1 MDNLCR
7 DTPTKI
13 VCSVSDP
20 NSIAPPIFNYL
31 HPVTIATEFLAI
43 DLEPMQQDIPF
54 TPLQSAAYSVQI
66 SRRAIVN
73 CYQLV
78 SKATTSSGRPIL
90 DGIDCSIE
98 RGDFVAVVGLNGAG
112 KSSLLR
118 TLGGLLP
125 LNTGHIDWDTSDM
138 PKLATIFQGGA
149 LVPQLSALDN
159 VLCGNLGRYS
169 FWQTLNGW
177 PPADRRAG
185 LELLDRFGLADDA
198 DRLVAQ
204 LSGGQ
209 QQRVAIARALW
220 LSPDLLLA
228 DEPMTGLDIL
238 AARDVMDTLQQL
250 HREGMTVVAVL
261 HDLNLASTYARTA
274 IIVDRGRVV
283 YQGTADNLASLFL
296 ERVDRA
302 C

>member
-1 MDNLCR
+1 
-7 DTPTKI
+7 
-13 VCSVSDP
+13 
-20 NSIAPPIFNYL
+20 
-31 HPVTIATEFLAI
+31 
-43 DLEPMQQDIPF
+43 MQQHIPF
-54 TPLQSAAYSVQI
+54 NSLDSTAYSARI
-66 SRRAIVN
+66 NDRAILN
-73 CYQLV
+73 CHKLV
-78 SKATTSSGRPIL
+78 SKATTTSGRPIL
-90 DGIDCSIE
+90 DGVDCTIE
-98 RGDFVAVVGLNGAG
+98 RGDFVALVGLNGAG

-118 TLGGLLP
+118 AIGGLLP
-125 LNTGHIDWDTSDM
+125 LKTGQIEWDPTAR

-177 PPADRRAG
+177 PAADRRMAV
-185 LELLDRFGLADDA
+185 ELLDRFGLADEA
-198 DRLVAQ
+198 DRIVSR

-228 DEPMTGLDIL
+228 DEPTTGLDIL
-238 AARDVMDTLQQL
+238 AAREVMDTLKRL

-261 HDLNLASTYARTA
+261 HDLNLASIYARTA

-283 YQGTADNLASLFL
+283 YQGTADSLSTLFL
-296 ERVDRA
+296 ERVDRD